1 MDVDLAEVEAL
12 ASLMTFK
19 LAVHDIPYG
28 GAKGGIRI
36 DPRKY
41 SERELERAT
50 RRYTVELAKK
60 GFIGAAI
67 DVPGP
72 DMGTNQQTMTWMK
85 DTYMTLF
92 GEKDINAEACTTGK
106 YVSQG
111 GIEGRVESTGLGVYY
126 GLRELMDDKVF
137 MDKVG
142 LSVGIKGKTFG
153 VQGFGNVGEWA
164 SKFIHNDGGLIEV
177 IVEWDCAIYKK
188 GGFDINDV
196 IAWKN
201 EHKTLKN
208 YPKVT
213 EVTIDNPM
221 SFMTKKVDVLIPAAV
236 EKSVNKSNADS
247 IQCKILAEA
256 ANGPTTVAA
265 EDILR
270 KKGVMIL
277 PDMILNGGGV
287 TVSYFEWLKN
297 LQHVNPGR
305 LTKRWEEKLQKNLYA
320 QIVKSNY
327 D

>member
-1 MDVDLAEVEAL
+1 
-12 ASLMTFK
+12 
-19 LAVHDIPYG
+19 
-28 GAKGGIRI
+28 
-36 DPRKY
+36 
-41 SERELERAT
+41 
-50 RRYTVELAKK
+50 
-60 GFIGAAI
+60 
-67 DVPGP
+67 
-72 DMGTNQQTMTWMK
+72 
-85 DTYMTLF
+85 
-92 GEKDINAEACTTGK
+92 
-106 YVSQG
+106 
-111 GIEGRVESTGLGVYY
+111 
-126 GLRELMDDKVF
+126 MDDKVF

-177 IVEWDCAIYKK
+177 IVEWDCAIYQK

-208 YPKVT
+208 YPKAT